1 MKFLVIRH
9 IDFIKLISK
18 VKNDKSKFMDLIA
31 NASNS
36 EINALSELV
45 NNVIK
50 GRLPCSPYRKK
61 MLKKYVSDLRLIG
74 DKSRNVQHRRR
85 RLALKGGYFLPSL
98 IPLVISALGAI
109 L

>member
-18 VKNDKSKFMDLIA
+18 VKNDKRKFMDLIA

-45 NNVIK
+45 NNIIK
-50 GRLPCSPYRKK
+50 GRLPCTPYRKN

-74 DKSRNVQHRRR
+74 DKNEKVQNRCK
-85 RLALKGGYFLPSL
+85 RLALKGIFFF
-98 IPLVISALGAI
+98 A
-109 L
+109 

>member
-1 MKFLVIRH
+1 
-9 IDFIKLISK
+9 
-18 VKNDKSKFMDLIA
+18 MDLIK

-45 NNVIK
+45 NNIIK
-50 GRLPCSPYRKK
+50 ERLPCTPYRKN

-74 DKSRNVQHRRR
+74 DKSENVQNRRK
-85 RLALKGGYFLPSL
+85 RLALKGGFFLPSL